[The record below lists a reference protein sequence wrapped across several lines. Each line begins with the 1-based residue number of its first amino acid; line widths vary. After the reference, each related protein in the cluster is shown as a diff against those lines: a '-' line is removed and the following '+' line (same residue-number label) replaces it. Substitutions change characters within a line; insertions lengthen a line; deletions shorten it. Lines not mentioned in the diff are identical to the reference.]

1 MKRGDARLYV
11 CVDNA
16 VGSISLTLGT
26 VYVSTKWSR
35 DEIKV
40 RNDNGDFQAY
50 RRERFTRV
58 EPCDVVAIID
68 GKTYDVLDIPP
79 SGAMI
84 KVAMGEPTLVKY
96 SECKLVHRDY
106 IDAEEPS
113 EVNVAE
119 AIEVDTNDG
128 GKVIINAD
136 GIYDGEGNSLMPTWE
151 LSKDTYTGSTDIRLA
166 NTGDGE
172 VLRVQDGG
180 LKIWTDEPHPCVNAT
195 TIAEEP
201 KHVVNILGQDY
212 KIFFRSKAR
221 DPYLAEALGYT
232 DFYTKEIVIADDLES
247 YGATNDANRNKL
259 INNHTIRHELVHAYF
274 FESGLDGSSE
284 YARNEE
290 LVDWIAIQL
299 PKMFKSMEETIKG
312 VN

>member
-1 MKRGDARLYV
+1 MKRGDARLYA

-35 DEIKV
+35 DDIRVK
-40 RNDNGDFQAY
+40 NDNGDFQAY
-50 RRERFTRV
+50 KRERFTRV
-58 EPCDVVAIID
+58 EPGDVVAIVGD
-68 GKTYDVLDIPP
+68 DTYDVMDILP
-79 SGAMI
+79 SGMMV
-84 KVAMGEPTLVKY
+84 KVAMSEPTLVQC
-96 SECKLVHRDY
+96 SECKLVHKDF
-106 IDAEEPS
+106 IEAEEES
-113 EVNVAE
+113 EVDTPE

-128 GKVIINAD
+128 GKVVINCNGIFD
-136 GIYDGEGNSLMPTWE
+136 GDGNQILPTYN
-151 LSKDTYTGSTDIRLA
+151 DTTDIELA
-166 NTGDGE
+166 NASGDT
-172 VLRVQDGG
+172 VMSVKDGG
-180 LKIWTDEPHPCVNAT
+180 IKIWTDEPLPCVNFT
-195 TIAEEP
+195 TVAEEP

-212 KIFFRSKAR
+212 KIFFRNKAS

-232 DFYTKEIVIADDLES
+232 DFYTKEIIIADDLES
-247 YGATNDANRNKL
+247 YGATNDATRNKL

-274 FESGLDGSSE
+274 FESGLDGSSD

-299 PKMFKSMEETIKG
+299 PKMFKSMEDTIKG

>member
-1 MKRGDARLYV
+1 MKKGDARLYA

-35 DEIKV
+35 DDIRVK
-40 RNDNGDFQAY
+40 NDNGDFQAY
-50 RRERFTRV
+50 KRERFTRV
-58 EPCDVVAIID
+58 EPGDVVAIVGD
-68 GKTYDVLDIPP
+68 DTYEVMDILP
-79 SGAMI
+79 SGMMV
-84 KVAMGEPTLVKY
+84 KVAMSEPTLVQC
-96 SECKLVHRDY
+96 SECKLVHKDF
-106 IDAEEPS
+106 IEAEEES
-113 EVNVAE
+113 EVATPE

-128 GKVIINAD
+128 GKVVINCNGVFD
-136 GIYDGEGNSLMPTWE
+136 GDGNQILPTYN
-151 LSKDTYTGSTDIRLA
+151 DTTDIELA
-166 NTGDGE
+166 NASGDT
-172 VLRVQDGG
+172 VMSVKDGG
-180 LKIWTDEPHPCVNAT
+180 IKIWTDEPLPCVNFT
-195 TIAEEP
+195 TVAEEP

-212 KIFFRSKAR
+212 KIFFRNKAS

-232 DFYTKEIVIADDLES
+232 DFYTKEIIIADDLES
-247 YGATNDANRNKL
+247 YGATNDATRNKL

-274 FESGLDGSSE
+274 FESGLDGSSD

-299 PKMFKSMEETIKG
+299 PKMFKSMEDTIKG

>member
-1 MKRGDARLYV
+1 MKRGDARLYA

-35 DEIKV
+35 DDIRVK
-40 RNDNGDFQAY
+40 NDNGDFQAY
-50 RRERFTRV
+50 KRERFTRV
-58 EPCDVVAIID
+58 EPGDVVAIVGYD
-68 GKTYDVLDIPP
+68 TYEVMDILP
-79 SGAMI
+79 SGMMV
-84 KVAMGEPTLVKY
+84 KVAMSEPTLVQC
-96 SECKLVHRDY
+96 SECKLVHKDF
-106 IDAEEPS
+106 IEAEEES
-113 EVNVAE
+113 EVATPE

-128 GKVIINAD
+128 GKVVINCNGVFD
-136 GIYDGEGNSLMPTWE
+136 GDGNQILPTYN
-151 LSKDTYTGSTDIRLA
+151 DTTDIELA
-166 NTGDGE
+166 NASGDT
-172 VLRVQDGG
+172 VMSVKDGG
-180 LKIWTDEPHPCVNAT
+180 IKIWTDEPLPCVNFT
-195 TIAEEP
+195 TVAEEP

-212 KIFFRSKAR
+212 KIFFRNKAS

-232 DFYTKEIVIADDLES
+232 DFYTKEIIIADDLES
-247 YGATNDANRNKL
+247 YGATNDATRNKL

-274 FESGLDGSSE
+274 FESGLDGSSD